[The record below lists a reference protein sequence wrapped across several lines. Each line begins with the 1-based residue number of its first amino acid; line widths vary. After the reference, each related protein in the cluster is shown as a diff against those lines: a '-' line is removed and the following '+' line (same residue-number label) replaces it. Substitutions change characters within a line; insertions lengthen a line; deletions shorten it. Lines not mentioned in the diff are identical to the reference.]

1 MVRKKTEIIID
12 EVAYPVIKELDHNYI
27 IVYDGEKRLFNKKR
41 KKLVYA
47 GYDMKKRKEKA
58 KVRTTRGSNGNYNR
72 EEHEKLVLRFTKVRE
87 KLSEYNFNELSL
99 NIGISFMT
107 LSNFLKMKRV
117 NENTLRLIGEWIT
130 KNE

>member
-1 MVRKKTEIIID
+1 MARKKTEIIID
-12 EVAYPVIKELDHNYI
+12 EVAYPVIKELDHTYI
-27 IVYDGEKRLFNKKR
+27 IFYNGEKRLFSKKR

-47 GYDMKKRKEKA
+47 SYDMKKRKEKA
-58 KVRTTRGSNGNYNR
+58 KVRTIRGSNGNYNR
-72 EEHEKLVLRFTKVRE
+72 EEHEKLALRFTKVRE

>member
-1 MVRKKTEIIID
+1 MANEKTGIMID
-12 EVAYPVIKELDHNYI
+12 GVVYPVIKELDYNYI
-27 IVYDGEKRLFNKKR
+27 IFYNGERRLFNKKR

-58 KVRTTRGSNGNYNR
+58 KVRTSRGSNGNYNR
-72 EEHEKLVLRFTKVRE
+72 EEHEKLVLRFVKVRE

-117 NENTLRLIGEWIT
+117 NETTLRLIGECIT

>member
-1 MVRKKTEIIID
+1 MARKKTEIIID
-12 EVAYPVIKELDHNYI
+12 EVAYPVIKELDHTYI
-27 IVYDGEKRLFNKKR
+27 IVYNGEKRLFSKKR

-58 KVRTTRGSNGNYNR
+58 KVRTARGSNGNYNR
-72 EEHEKLVLRFTKVRE
+72 EEHEKLALRFTKVRE

-107 LSNFLKMKRV
+107 LSNFLKLKKV
-117 NENTLRLIGEWIT
+117 NETTLRLIGEWIA